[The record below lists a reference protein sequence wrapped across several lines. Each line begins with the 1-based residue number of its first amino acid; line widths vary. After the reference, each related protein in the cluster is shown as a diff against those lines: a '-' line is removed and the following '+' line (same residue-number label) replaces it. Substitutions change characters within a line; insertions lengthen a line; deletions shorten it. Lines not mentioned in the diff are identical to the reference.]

1 MDKLFWLFYMSD
13 FMGEV
18 YLYAARCGLMFQ
30 YRLTGQLDLSCSRH
44 DVSVVCLMSVRCA
57 SLLGKAANCLIV
69 FSPCSCHST
78 LLSCHSDD
86 RREEESRNLKDKGEI
101 LRFAQNDREK
111 AKITQLCPALR
122 ICGATTEERQRTKP
136 ARYKS
141 WRISFICFVRD
152 EKIIM

>member
-1 MDKLFWLFYMSD
+1 
-13 FMGEV
+13 
-18 YLYAARCGLMFQ
+18 MFQ

-78 LLSCHSDD
+78 LLSCHSND

-101 LRFAQNDREK
+101 LRFAQNDNIE
-111 AKITQLCPALR
+111 AKKNLSIEDIRARFFASQINKLTDRQELQKRQFCRLGETTDRFTQ
-122 ICGATTEERQRTKP
+122 RQSRWFSGHGHQNDRGW
-136 ARYKS
+136 ARDNGG
-141 WRISFICFVRD
+141 WT
-152 EKIIM
+152 